1 MENLFLVLFLV
12 SLVGVGLSIY
22 RTIVSFV
29 KKDYKKRKSA
39 KRLALSS
46 VAAGVLSIA
55 GVAMTSPTPAE
66 DVATVSSS
74 IVETSTTVT
83 KEKDSSEAEAKK
95 QEQLKTQESE
105 RLEKEKIEAEKRATE
120 QSEQSEQ
127 ERMTK
132 EKEESEKL
140 AAEKAEQERVE
151 KEKAEAER
159 LVNEQVA
166 QQAAANPYVDA
177 NGLGLIKGSKNKI
190 YHVPG
195 STYYDRTTNPEALFT
210 SIEETE
216 AAGYRAPLR

>member
-29 KKDYKKRKSA
+29 KKDHKKRKSA

-55 GVAMTSPTPAE
+55 GVAMPPPTPAE
-66 DVATVSSS
+66 DIATVSSS

-120 QSEQSEQ
+120 QSEQERIAQEEAEAQRIATEQAEEQ
-127 ERMTK
+127 ER
-132 EKEESEKL
+132 L
-140 AAEKAEQERVE
+140 AAEQ
-151 KEKAEAER
+151 AEAER

-210 SIEETE
+210 SIEEAE

>member
-29 KKDYKKRKSA
+29 KKDHKKRKSA

-55 GVAMTSPTPAE
+55 GVAMPPPTPAE
-66 DVATVSSS
+66 DIATVSSS

-159 LVNEQVA
+159 LVNERVA

-195 STYYDRTTNPEALFT
+195 STYYDRTTNPEALFK
-210 SIEETE
+210 SIEEAE
-216 AAGYRAPLR
+216 AAGYRAQLR